1 MVRFNDLSTK
11 QKGSKE
17 DRFDVLAAEIELAE
31 TGESSISED
40 VATLKTTVGK
50 ASGDGAGGLAKDMVD
65 VKAAIGDAQTADT
78 LVYDVADVKTYI
90 AEILTAN
97 SLTDPRAQNGDG

>member
-1 MVRFNDLSTK
+1 MGACLFMVRFNDLSTK

-17 DRFDVLAAEIELAE
+17 DRFDVLAAEIEAAE

-65 VKAAIGDAQTADT
+65 VKAAIGDADEP
-78 LVYDVADVKTYI
+78 
-90 AEILTAN
+90 AEGTILARLAALEN
-97 SLTDPRAQNGDG
+97 NG